1 MPVISSHFAPRGRNT
16 SIVQVFSY
24 EDKRLDG
31 ALRSMRLD
39 EEFQFTGLMQFLAL
53 MDAIMDLD
61 NQPQRSVEPRVFSAP
76 ASNVLDAARWERQKA
91 QPIATFRISILF
103 RQNASWQGT
112 VLWVDRDMES
122 QFRSALELIG
132 LMDNALSVSLEKPE
146 RQGGSG

>member
-1 MPVISSHFAPRGRNT
+1 
-16 SIVQVFSY
+16 
-24 EDKRLDG
+24 
-31 ALRSMRLD
+31 
-39 EEFQFTGLMQFLAL
+39 MQFLAL

-91 QPIATFRISILF
+91 QPIATFRISVLF